1 MINVRAMFQL
11 TREAARR
18 MTASGG
24 GRIINMGSVF
34 GAAAPLPGLSIY
46 GATKFAVQG
55 FTRAWSRDLG
65 PAGITVN
72 NVQPAVVQ
80 AEPQPTEGGTFDA
93 MKRFT
98 SAGRFGKPEEVADAV
113 AFLTSAEAAF
123 INGATLNVDGGWSA

>member
-1 MINVRAMFQL
+1 M
-11 TREAARR
+11 
-18 MTASGG
+18 
-24 GRIINMGSVF
+24 
-34 GAAAPLPGLSIY
+34 
-46 GATKFAVQG
+46 QG

-98 SAGRFGKPEEVADAV
+98 SAGRFGKPEEVAAAV
-113 AFLTSAEAAF
+113 AYLASAEAAYV
-123 INGATLNVDGGWSA
+123 NGASLNVDGGWNA